1 MQKMPVGTGF
11 VSEVIKL
18 KNPLM
23 TSFFEHQRVIYKRS
37 YLRNLIAL
45 ASSDSQQGAEE
56 RELIFRIGQKRGLK
70 LWQIEALLDDPTAHE
85 VFLPESVS
93 NRMNMLYDLM
103 QIIYADANVDAKELE
118 FLANIV
124 DAFQLHPKVTDQL
137 TALFQ
142 QGTPAAE
149 EWKTFVA
156 TISSGVMQV
165 A

>member
-1 MQKMPVGTGF
+1 
-11 VSEVIKL
+11 
-18 KNPLM
+18 M
-23 TSFFEHQRVIYKRS
+23 TSFFEHQRVSYKRS

-45 ASSDSQQGAEE
+45 ASSDSQLGAEE

-93 NRMNMLYDLM
+93 NRMTMLYDLM
-103 QIIYADANVDAKELE
+103 QIIYADNKVDMRELE

-124 DAFQLHPKVTDQL
+124 EAFQLHADVTDQL
-137 TALFQ
+137 TTLFQ
-142 QGTPAAE
+142 QGTPTAE
-149 EWKTFVA
+149 EWRAFVA
-156 TISSGVMQV
+156 TISSDVMQGQP